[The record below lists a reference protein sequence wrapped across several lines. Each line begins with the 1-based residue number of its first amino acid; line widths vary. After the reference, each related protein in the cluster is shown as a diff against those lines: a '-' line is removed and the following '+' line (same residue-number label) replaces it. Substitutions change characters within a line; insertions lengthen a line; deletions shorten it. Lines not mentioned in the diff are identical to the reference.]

1 MDSSSKV
8 RRVLWYT
15 LILNLTVA
23 GAKIAYGYLSDSIS
37 MTADGFHSM
46 LDGSSNVIGLIGI
59 WIASQPP
66 DESHPYGHRK
76 FETFASL
83 AVAGFLFIT
92 SFEILKKSLYRFITP
107 NHPESTITSFVIM
120 GITLSVN
127 IGVMLYEK
135 KKGRELKSS
144 FLIADSMHTMS
155 DIFVS
160 ISVIITL
167 IAIKIGYPM
176 LDAVAA
182 AGITIIIGRTGYR
195 IVRESSDVL
204 MDASVINGNRIRDV
218 VMTVKGAK
226 ECHRI
231 RTRGMQGHIYV
242 DLHVKVDPEMS
253 INDAHDISYFVEQ
266 ELKKRFAEIT
276 DVVVHIEPYRQ
287 NSKADILSNK

>member
-1 MDSSSKV
+1 MDSRSKII
-8 RRVLWYT
+8 RVLWYT
-15 LILNLTVA
+15 LILNLAVA
-23 GAKIAYGYLSDSIS
+23 SAKIFYGYLSGSIS

-92 SFEILKKSLYRFITP
+92 CFEILKKSLYRFITP
-107 NHPESTITSFVIM
+107 NHPESTITGFVIM
-120 GITLSVN
+120 GITLTVN
-127 IGVMLYEK
+127 IAVMLYEK

-167 IAIKIGYPM
+167 IAVKIGYPV

-195 IVRESSDVL
+195 IVKESSDAL
-204 MDASVINGNRIRDV
+204 MDASAIDGNRIRDAI
-218 VMTVKGAK
+218 MTLKGVK
-226 ECHRI
+226 ECHKI

-266 ELKKRFAEIT
+266 ELKKRFSEIT
-276 DVVVHIEPYRQ
+276 DVVVHIEPYKKQGLRVGE
-287 NSKADILSNK
+287 